1 MKAIKIH
8 NLITGK
14 ITTVKSGDN
23 KTWKNLCQTDKSMI
37 IEVIKHGT
45 CITCGKTIYEPIQ

>member
-1 MKAIKIH
+1 MTAIKIH

-23 KTWKNLCQTDKSMI
+23 EKWKKLNSVDQSMI
-37 IEVIKHGT
+37 IEVLRHG
-45 CITCGKTIYEPIQ
+45 IVIRCGKTIYEPIK